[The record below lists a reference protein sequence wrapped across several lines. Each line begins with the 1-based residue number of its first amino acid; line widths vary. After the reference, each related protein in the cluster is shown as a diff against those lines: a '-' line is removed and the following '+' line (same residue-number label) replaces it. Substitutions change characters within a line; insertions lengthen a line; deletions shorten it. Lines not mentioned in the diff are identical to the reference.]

1 MAEDKDKQGN
11 ELLGQDFLG
20 DMQKNVDSMP
30 TTGLFDKLAKLG
42 AQQRLQPLADQK
54 RFESS
59 YKPLLKMVQD
69 AEDRVTAGMLAHKAA
84 FPGID
89 DSKLHGGV
97 GDLVT
102 GAMTENN
109 ARFKE
114 LNRQLAYMS
123 PRNPK
128 YADLV
133 AEIAEINKNS
143 LGLRDQNAKL
153 MEIKNTMNHEDFDIK
168 EMSLG
173 NAPGVKNMYSDIQKG
188 VSDNFQTI
196 DGKLYWVDPNPDIAE
211 DDPDKKISV
220 ESIKA
225 LAPEMTFGEAYVQHN
240 GMLSAVSDMPA
251 DSPNYDQNLHFNVNT
266 MFTEIGDAGVK
277 SLIFDSENSEED
289 DEGNLVGWS
298 NGGDMFNTS
307 NWFESFYS
315 DLGVTDPNTMIDI
328 RQAIQKNGVTHKIT
342 GADGKE
348 RKVIDHF
355 RKWYTNELKK
365 VEKSEKGKP
374 KATTNLN
381 QTPGEEPEL
390 KDGGTGMSLG
400 GNTGG
405 NADFKND
412 AYLLESENSMMSFD
426 SAWNS
431 GKESKVLEEINTLLP
446 GLKINNIVE
455 DADLLSARKLTFDTS
470 NSYFDN
476 WNGNYAKE
484 LGLNGSYGGSFG
496 VSSIS
501 NQGPIENSRGL
512 SDQEAF
518 AEVLRVYQA
527 ASSTAPSWI
536 DSSEWRGL
544 SAAEK
549 FDLVARKA
557 MTNDGN
563 WKDYSNWQ

>member
-1 MAEDKDKQGN
+1 MAEDKDKDGN

-54 RFESS
+54 RLESS

-69 AEDRVTAGMLAHKAA
+69 AEDRVTAGMLAHKLAN
-84 FPGID
+84 PDID
-89 DSKLHGGV
+89 DSKLHSGV

-102 GAMTENN
+102 NTMTENN

-128 YADLV
+128 YADIV
-133 AEIAEINKNS
+133 AEIADINKAS

-251 DSPNYDQNLHFNVNT
+251 DSPNYDQNLHFNVST

-315 DLGVTDPNTMIDI
+315 DLGVTDPNQMIDI

-348 RKVIDHF
+348 RRVADHF
-355 RKWYTNELKK
+355 RKWYINELKK
-365 VEKSEKGKP
+365 VEKSEKGNPKP
-374 KATTNLN
+374 TTNLN
-381 QTPGEEPEL
+381 DFDDTRGDGEETTEVNTTESEETNEL
-390 KDGGTGMSLG
+390 ITNIAGPKLESGAYQSQTGSGINFGDDFSPFAGITQYGWAPVKDPKGRDMSSNNHLFEYGDGDFVANTLTREYGDYGFKFTEGGSLG
-400 GNTGG
+400 DKIIVTFTPPGG
-405 NADFKND
+405 GRPVT
-412 AYLLESENSMMSFD
+412 ESFE
-426 SAWNS
+426 
-431 GKESKVLEEINTLLP
+431 
-446 GLKINNIVE
+446 
-455 DADLLSARKLTFDTS
+455 
-470 NSYFDN
+470 FDN
-476 WNGNYAKE
+476 Y
-484 LGLNGSYGGSFG
+484 SGGDMAG
-496 VSSIS
+496 DGDED
-501 NQGPIENSRGL
+501 N
-512 SDQEAF
+512 
-518 AEVLRVYQA
+518 YQA
-527 ASSTAPSWI
+527 IALQKFMHKMIGYNSDYNYS
-536 DSSEWRGL
+536 D
-544 SAAEK
+544 AALEQK
-549 FDLVARKA
+549 LKGR
-557 MTNDGN
+557 
-563 WKDYSNWQ
+563 

>member
-59 YKPLLKMVQD
+59 YKPLLKMVED
-69 AEDRVTAGMLAHKAA
+69 AEDRVTAGMLAYKLAN
-84 FPGID
+84 PDID

-97 GDLVT
+97 GDLIT
-102 GAMTENN
+102 STMTENN

-128 YADLV
+128 YADIV
-133 AEIAEINKNS
+133 AEIADINKNS
-143 LGLRDQNAKL
+143 LSLRDQNAKL
-153 MEIKNTMNHEDFDIK
+153 MEIKNTMNDANFNLE
-168 EMSLG
+168 EMSKG
-173 NAPGVKNMYSDIQKG
+173 NAPGVKNMYSDIQQG
-188 VSDNFQTI
+188 ISDNFQTI
-196 DGKLYWVDPNPDIAE
+196 DGKLYWVDPNPDIAD
-211 DDPDKKISV
+211 DDPDKKISI

-225 LAPEMTFGEAYVQHN
+225 GTPEMTYGAAFDSHN
-240 GMLSAVSDMPA
+240 DMLAAVSDMPA
-251 DSPNYDQNLHFNVNT
+251 DSPNYDQNIHYQVNN
-266 MFTEIGDAGVK
+266 MFSDLGQDGVK
-277 SLIFDSENSEED
+277 SLIFDSEHSLED
-289 DEGNLVGWS
+289 EEGNLVGYS
-298 NGGDMFNTS
+298 KNGDMFNTS
-307 NWFESFYS
+307 NWFNKFYE
-315 DLGVTDPNTMIDI
+315 DLGVTDPDKMIDV
-328 RQAIQKNGVTHKIT
+328 RQAIQKNGVNHKIT

-348 RKVIDHF
+348 VKVIDHF
-355 RKWYTNELKK
+355 RKWYTDELKK
-365 VEKSEKGKP
+365 VEKSEKGNPKP
-374 KATTNLN
+374 GTDLN
-381 QTPGEEPEL
+381 NPYPDPRDG
-390 KDGGTGMSLG
+390 DGGTDMTLG

-405 NADFKND
+405 NPDFKND
-412 AYLLESENSMMSFD
+412 KYLLESENSMLSFD
-426 SAWNS
+426 NAWNS

-446 GLKINNIVE
+446 DLKINNIVE

-512 SDQEAF
+512 SDQDAF
-518 AEVLRVYQA
+518 VEVLRIYQA
-527 ASSTAPSWI
+527 ASSAAPSWI
-536 DSSEWRGL
+536 DGSEWRGL

-557 MTNDGN
+557 MTNDGK
-563 WKDYSNWQ
+563 WEDYSNWQ

>member
-1 MAEDKDKQGN
+1 MAEDKDKKGN

-20 DMQKNVDSMP
+20 DMQDDVSNMP
-30 TTGLFDKLAKLG
+30 TSGLFDKLAKLG
-42 AQQRLQPLADQK
+42 AQQRLKPLADQK
-54 RFESS
+54 RLESS

-69 AEDRVTAGMLAHKAA
+69 AEDRVTAGMLAHKLAN
-84 FPGID
+84 PDID
-89 DSKLHGGV
+89 DSKLHSGV

-102 GAMTENN
+102 NTMTENN

-133 AEIAEINKNS
+133 GEIANINKNS

-153 MEIKNTMNHEDFDIK
+153 MEIKNTMNHKDFDIK

-211 DDPDKKISV
+211 DDPAKKVSV

-240 GMLSAVSDMPA
+240 GMLSAVSDMPV
-251 DSPNYDQNLHFNVNT
+251 DSPNYDQNLHFNVST

-289 DEGNLVGWS
+289 DAGNLVGWS

-315 DLGVTDPNTMIDI
+315 DLGVTDTNTMIDI

-355 RKWYTNELKK
+355 RKWYTDELKK

-374 KATTNLN
+374 KESTTPLDDFEDDRDDGDNGGNGDIKVELPETDSDN
-381 QTPGEEPEL
+381 NYKGQTGSGENRYANSPFSGLTQYGWSAVNDINNDDILFNYGDGDLVVNTLTNNYGKYGFTFKE
-390 KDGGTGMSLG
+390 GGTIEDKLTVVYE
-400 GNTGG
+400 NT
-405 NADFKND
+405 NDPDDPKN
-412 AYLLESENSMMSFD
+412 
-426 SAWNS
+426 
-431 GKESKVLEEINTLLP
+431 GKEIT
-446 GLKINNIVE
+446 VE
-455 DADLLSARKLTFDTS
+455 
-470 NSYFDN
+470 FDN
-476 WNGNYAKE
+476 TRAKP
-484 LGLNGSYGGSFG
+484 LNAINESWFG
-496 VSSIS
+496 VKDKD
-501 NQGPIENSRGL
+501 E
-512 SDQEAF
+512 DEAKKLK
-518 AEVLRVYQA
+518 EWME
-527 ASSTAPSWI
+527 SMINWSAP
-536 DSSEWRGL
+536 
-544 SAAEK
+544 K
-549 FDLVARKA
+549 K
-557 MTNDGN
+557 
-563 WKDYSNWQ
+563 

>member
-1 MAEDKDKQGN
+1 MAEDKDKDGN

-54 RFESS
+54 RLESS

-69 AEDRVTAGMLAHKAA
+69 AEDRVTAGMLAHKLAN
-84 FPGID
+84 PDID
-89 DSKLHGGV
+89 DSKLHSGV

-102 GAMTENN
+102 NTMTENN

-128 YADLV
+128 YADIV
-133 AEIAEINKNS
+133 AEIADINKAS

-211 DDPDKKISV
+211 DDPAKKVSV

-251 DSPNYDQNLHFNVNT
+251 DSPNYDQNLHFNVST

-289 DEGNLVGWS
+289 DAGNLVGWS

-307 NWFESFYS
+307 NWFESFYN
-315 DLGVTDPNTMIDI
+315 DLGVTDPNQMIDI
-328 RQAIQKNGVTHKIT
+328 RQAIQKEGVTHKIT

-355 RKWYTNELKK
+355 RKWYTDELKK

-374 KATTNLN
+374 KAGTDLNNPYPDPRGDGDDTDETLNNTTTENVTKNVGGFDQQFDAVYTESNGVEEVFVPTLIEKMPWLDGKLKESRPGSDVAKITNDALFNSLN
-381 QTPGEEPEL
+381 DSQ
-390 KDGGTGMSLG
+390 
-400 GNTGG
+400 
-405 NADFKND
+405 FKNQINELIKSG
-412 AYLLESENSMMSFD
+412 ALESGAAANL
-426 SAWNS
+426 A
-431 GKESKVLEEINTLLP
+431 
-446 GLKINNIVE
+446 
-455 DADLLSARKLTFDTS
+455 A
-470 NSYFDN
+470 SYD
-476 WNGNYAKE
+476 
-484 LGLNGSYGGSFG
+484 
-496 VSSIS
+496 
-501 NQGPIENSRGL
+501 L
-512 SDQEAF
+512 SD
-518 AEVLRVYQA
+518 
-527 ASSTAPSWI
+527 SSSV
-536 DSSEWRGL
+536 DRL
-544 SAAEK
+544 K
-549 FDLVARKA
+549 MHLKV
-557 MTNDGN
+557 
-563 WKDYSNWQ
+563 YSNVKNGIYPNGIDPSGLTQKQIFQRALIAQLVGNKQFSDYENWI

>member
-1 MAEDKDKQGN
+1 MAEDKDKDKEGN

-42 AQQRLQPLADQK
+42 AQQRLQPLADQ
-54 RFESS
+54 RRLESS

-69 AEDRVTAGMLAHKAA
+69 AEDRVTAGMLAHKLAN
-84 FPGID
+84 PDID
-89 DSKLHGGV
+89 DSKLHSGV

-102 GAMTENN
+102 NTMTENN

-133 AEIAEINKNS
+133 GEIANINKNS

-153 MEIKNTMNHEDFDIK
+153 MEIKNTMNHKDFDIK

-211 DDPDKKISV
+211 DDPAKKVSV

-240 GMLSAVSDMPA
+240 GMLSAVSDMPV
-251 DSPNYDQNLHFNVNT
+251 DSPNYDQNLHFNVST

-289 DEGNLVGWS
+289 DAGNLVGWS

-315 DLGVTDPNTMIDI
+315 DLGVTDTNTMIDI

-355 RKWYTNELKK
+355 RKWYTDELKK

-374 KATTNLN
+374 KESTTPLDDF
-381 QTPGEEPEL
+381 EDDRD
-390 KDGGTGMSLG
+390 DGDNG
-400 GNTGG
+400 GNGDIKVELPETDSDNNYKGQTGSG
-405 NADFKND
+405 ENRYANSPFSGLTQYGWSAVADIDVNDILFNYGDGDLVVNTLTNNYSSYGFTFK
-412 AYLLESENSMMSFD
+412 ESEF
-426 SAWNS
+426 
-431 GKESKVLEEINTLLP
+431 
-446 GLKINNIVE
+446 NNIE
-455 DADLLSARKLTFDTS
+455 DELTVIYENPNDPDDPKNGKKITIE
-470 NSYFDN
+470 FDN
-476 WNGNYAKE
+476 TRAKP
-484 LGLNGSYGGSFG
+484 LNDLNESMFG
-496 VSSIS
+496 VKDKD
-501 NQGPIENSRGL
+501 E
-512 SDQEAF
+512 DEAKKLK
-518 AEVLRVYQA
+518 EWMETMINW
-527 ASSTAPSWI
+527 SAP
-536 DSSEWRGL
+536 
-544 SAAEK
+544 K
-549 FDLVARKA
+549 K
-557 MTNDGN
+557 
-563 WKDYSNWQ
+563 